1 MITLNLY
8 PFLCTLLN
16 DGLAKCI
23 TIGIIIVV
31 PVCHV
36 SIQTMTYKSTALF
49 LRFSPTSKQA
59 DYLTTLTIAIIN
71 TENNISKLFK
81 QTKK

>member
-49 LRFSPTSKQA
+49 LRFKKQA
-59 DYLTTLTIAIIN
+59 DYLTTLTFAIMN
-71 TENNISKLFK
+71 TGNKISNMLK

>member
-1 MITLNLY
+1 MITLILY

-31 PVCHV
+31 TVCHV

-49 LRFSPTSKQA
+49 LRFFPTSKQA
-59 DYLTTLTIAIIN
+59 DYLTTLTFAIIN
-71 TENNISKLFK
+71 TENKISKMLK